1 MAEHTGD
8 SGLLAHRITGTGPT
22 LVFLHGFTQ
31 TGSSWNRV
39 TGELSRDFT
48 CVTIDL
54 PGHGGSPDGRRS
66 LTETADDVAR
76 VIDDVGSPA
85 IVVGYS
91 MGARVALHV
100 ALAHPSLV
108 RALVLLSGTAGIT
121 DDAERSARRTSDE
134 TLASHI
140 EAIGTEAFL
149 GEWLAQPMFASLPH
163 DASSIEERLANSPAG
178 LADSLRH
185 AGTGTQSPLWSRLGE
200 ISVPT
205 LVVTGDLDTKF
216 TALGEQ
222 LTHGIAP
229 ATHER
234 IAGAGH
240 TLHLEK
246 PDVFVATLRRWL
258 DTVG

>member
-1 MAEHTGD
+1 M
-8 SGLLAHRITGTGPT
+8 LAHHVTGTGPAV
-22 LVFLHGFTQ
+22 VFLHGFTQ
-31 TGSSWNRV
+31 TGTSWRAV
-39 TGELSRDFT
+39 THDMSADYS

-54 PGHGGSPDGRRS
+54 PGHGGSPNGRRS

-76 VIDDVGSPA
+76 VIDVVGSPA

-108 RALVLLSGTAGIT
+108 RALVLVSGTPGIT

-134 TLASHI
+134 TLANRI

-149 GEWLAQPMFASLPH
+149 GEWLAQPMFASLP
-163 DASSIEERLANSPAG
+163 AGAASIEERLINSPTG

-185 AGTGTQSPLWSRLGE
+185 AGTGTQTPLWNRLGE
-200 ISVPT
+200 MSVPT
-205 LVVTGDLDTKF
+205 LVMTGDLDTKF

-222 LTHGIAP
+222 LTQMINGGVH
-229 ATHER
+229 R
-234 IAGAGH
+234 QFVGAGH

-246 PDVFVATLRRWL
+246 PDEFIVELRRWIDAL
-258 DTVG
+258 N